1 MQYPL
6 IIFSELVQYAFFRST
21 LGMVIIM
28 SCFSAVFQ
36 GSIVS
41 TASVFPSNCM
51 SAYVTGQSVAG
62 IFAVFAQI
70 LALAGKFGP
79 TTTALYYFVSA
90 DLVLIMTLVVFLAL
104 QKSVSQIV

>member
-1 MQYPL
+1 
-6 IIFSELVQYAFFRST
+6 
-21 LGMVIIM
+21 
-28 SCFSAVFQ
+28 
-36 GSIVS
+36 
-41 TASVFPSNCM
+41 M

-104 QKSVSQIV
+104 QKSVSRTLEIDE